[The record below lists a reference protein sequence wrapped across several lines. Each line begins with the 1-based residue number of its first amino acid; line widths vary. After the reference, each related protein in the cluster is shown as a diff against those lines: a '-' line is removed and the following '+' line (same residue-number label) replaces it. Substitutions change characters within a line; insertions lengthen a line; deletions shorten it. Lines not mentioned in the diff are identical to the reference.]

1 MCKKNLNV
9 LSYKSCLLLALLV
22 FIGFSCNNK
31 STTSSLTGWKFNDR
45 KHGNYTMRNNH
56 QEQIP
61 PGMVLIEGG
70 SFMMGSVQ
78 DDVMG
83 DWNAAPKRMQV
94 RSFYMDET
102 EVTNAEYTFYL
113 LWLQRVFPTD
123 KGVAYRNIYEA
134 ALPDTLV
141 WRNTLGNNDAL
152 QDTYLRHPAFTS
164 YPVVGV
170 SWLQAND
177 YCVWRTDRVNE
188 RILIDMGILR
198 NVYDAKKNS
207 GEGKV
212 VLEGE
217 NRFVTDLYYNDPKS
231 LFGGDSTV
239 YNPKALAN
247 RKFKGKHIKQHDGVL
262 LSKFRLP
269 TESEWEYAAKSIGE
283 TREFNNLKGRKKYPW
298 AGRYTR
304 RGEKMAHMANFKQG
318 KGDYN
323 GLPGWSSDNAD
334 ITAPVASYQP
344 NIFGLYD
351 MAGNVA
357 EWVFDI
363 YEPHLDNTFNDFN
376 YTRGKEFKKRDR
388 DSIGN
393 VKVNKMENLVFDTL
407 KDGRVRPIQL
417 PGSIKYTTFS
427 KADSK
432 DRFNYS
438 QPNDVKEIPDS
449 LRKDP
454 NVIIKTY
461 EDKNRIY
468 KGGSWRDR
476 EFWLDPAQRRYLPQH
491 VSTDFIGF
499 RCASDRVG
507 GGPPSLKKRR

>member
-1 MCKKNLNV
+1 MCKKNIKV
-9 LSYKSCLLLALLV
+9 LGEKSCLFVVSVV
-22 FIGFSCNNK
+22 FICFSCNNK
-31 STTSSLTGWKFNDR
+31 SASSSLTGWKFNDR
-45 KHGNYTMRNNH
+45 KYGDYKVKNNH
-56 QEQIP
+56 KEQIP

-70 SFMMGSVQ
+70 SFVMGSVQ

-83 DWNAAPKRMQV
+83 DWNVAPKRMQV

-113 LWLQRVFPTD
+113 LWLQRVFPAD
-123 KGVAYRNIYEA
+123 KDVAYRNIYKA

-177 YCVWRTDRVNE
+177 YCAWRTDRVNE
-188 RILIDMGILR
+188 RILIDMGILKNIYDVKR
-198 NVYDAKKNS
+198 NY
-207 GEGKV
+207 GEGKL

-217 NRFVTDLYYNDPKS
+217 SRFDTNLYYNDPKS
-231 LFGGDSTV
+231 LFKGDTTV
-239 YNPKALAN
+239 YNPKALK
-247 RKFKGKHIKQHDGVL
+247 RFGGHIKQHDGVL
-262 LSKFRLP
+262 LSGFRLP
-269 TESEWEYAAKSIGE
+269 TESEWEYAAKSIQE
-283 TREFNNLKGRKKYPW
+283 TRQFNNLKGRKKYPW

-304 RGEKMAHMANFKQG
+304 KGKKMRHVANFKQG

-323 GLPGWSSDNAD
+323 GLPGWSNDNAD

-344 NIFGLYD
+344 NDFGLYD

-363 YEPHLDNTFNDFN
+363 YEPNVDNTFNDFN
-376 YTRGKEFKKRDR
+376 YTRGKEFKKRQT
-388 DSIGN
+388 DSLGN
-393 VKVNKMENLVFDTL
+393 VKINKMEDVVFDTL
-407 KDGRVRPIQL
+407 KDGRVRPAQL
-417 PGSIKYTTFS
+417 PGSIKYISFS
-427 KADSK
+427 KADSQ

-454 NVIIKTY
+454 NVVIKIY
-461 EDKNRIY
+461 EDRNRIY

-476 EFWLDPAQRRYLPQH
+476 EFWLDPSQRRYLPQH

-507 GGPPSLKKRR
+507 GSVFPLKKRR